1 MVSDA
6 AYLLALTSLDGIGP
20 ILAMSLVKRFT
31 TPDQL
36 ESAQQSDLD
45 EALGKH
51 KAGIMASQLRNGW
64 HSLLARSQ
72 ARVDKHLETGIHP
85 IAITDAAYPP
95 LLKCIPDPPP
105 VLYAKGDIQILK
117 VLDCVAVVG
126 TRNPTP
132 KGEQVAS
139 SVSSKLAAHGFI
151 IVSGL
156 ALGIDAAAHQAACQD
171 GYTIA
176 VLANPLDTIYPA
188 KNKKL
193 ADRILKTHGLLVG
206 ELALGD
212 RTYPQSFVRRDRIQS
227 GLSLAVIPVQTD
239 IEGGTMHTVRF
250 AEEQKRLL
258 FCPTPLEGEKDK
270 SQYAGIRELIRT
282 NRAKA
287 FQSKD
292 DYPEIVSQLRDHKA
306 KLILEHGLTDTPLP
320 PRPEPTKPSEAELAL
335 AKHEALVQELETK
348 LRDSGFAN
356 DKRAFNAIIS
366 KLRTKLFG
374 KKAKNKEDSQQR
386 LLE

>member
-20 ILAMSLVKRFT
+20 ALAMSLVKRFS
-31 TPDQL
+31 TPDQI

-45 EALGKH
+45 DALGKS
-51 KAGIMASQLRNGW
+51 KAMIIASQLSNGW
-64 HSLLARSQ
+64 QSLLAKSQ
-72 ARVDKHLETGIHP
+72 DRVDKHLSVGIHP

-105 VLYAKGDIQILK
+105 VLYAKGNIPILR
-117 VLDCVAVVG
+117 VLNCVAVVG

-139 SVSSKLAAHGFI
+139 IVSSKLVSQGFI

-156 ALGIDAAAHQAACQD
+156 ALGIDAAAHQAACQE

-193 ADRILKTHGLLVG
+193 AEKILKTHGTLVG

-212 RTYPQSFVRRDRIQS
+212 RTFPNSFVRRDRIQS
-227 GLSLAVIPVQTD
+227 GMSLAVVPVQTD

-250 AEEQKRLL
+250 AEDQKRLL

-270 SQYAGIRELIRT
+270 TQYAGIWQLIRT

-292 DYPEIVSQLRDHKA
+292 DYPEIVNQLRDHKA
-306 KLILEHGLTDTPLP
+306 KMIREHSLPDTPLS
-320 PRPEPTKPSEAELAL
+320 PRPEPAKPTEAEMAV
-335 AKHEALVQELETK
+335 AKYEALVQELETK
-348 LRDSGFAN
+348 LRDSGFAK
-356 DKRAFNAIIS
+356 DKRAFNTLIS
-366 KLRTKLFG
+366 KVRTRLFG
-374 KKAKNKEDSQQR
+374 KGKGQDDNQQR
-386 LLE
+386 LIE